1 MAASMG
7 SPIARNVRIDRCVE
21 TGQIRVDPYMIFA
34 VQNLDQTF
42 HATGGNVLDRFVAEA
57 ERGYPCAEYIVV
69 HRESSIVHGNS
80 HIVACAGH

>member
-7 SPIARNVRIDRCVE
+7 SPIARNVRIDRGVE

-42 HATGGNVLDRFVAEA
+42 HATGGNRTGSI
-57 ERGYPCAEYIVV
+57 RG
-69 HRESSIVHGNS
+69 G
-80 HIVACAGH
+80 G